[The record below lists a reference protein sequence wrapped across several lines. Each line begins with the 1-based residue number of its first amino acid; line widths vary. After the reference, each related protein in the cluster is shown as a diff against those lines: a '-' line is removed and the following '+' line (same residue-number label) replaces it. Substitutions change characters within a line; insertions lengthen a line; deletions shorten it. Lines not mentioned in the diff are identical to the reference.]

1 MPGKNNLELAAD
13 ILIAAMQDS
22 AFPKTDAEKTVA
34 YFQTIYRGI
43 FSAEKQGYKE
53 N

>member
-1 MPGKNNLELAAD
+1 MPEKSKLEIAAD

-22 AFPKTDAEKTVA
+22 AFPKSDADKTVA